1 MQSVFG
7 NARPVWRK
15 GAAEVNAY
23 VDFAARFEARPEGG
37 PYVLNISADAQ
48 YIVYLNGRYVNGGQ
62 YADFPNYKVYDAL
75 DLTPFVRPGRNILKI
90 GGYCPV
96 TDSSTYRL
104 GHPSVI
110 FAVKDGE
117 DFVLESGEDTLC
129 AADPC
134 YKSGAVDRVTGQL
147 GYSFEYDARPDSFF
161 AGETI
166 DESAMERAILAP
178 MPEAYYPRPIRK
190 LDLLPRRQGVVLSQG
205 VFSEAQGDTVGQRV
219 QYASMAFREFAQMT
233 GLPAPQE
240 VVREAPLCFACPDG
254 EGIFLVIDLMEND
267 AGYIDLDI
275 ELNESAEILLGW
287 GEHLDDLRVRA
298 YRDGRNFAARYMAR
312 AGRQQFTYLYRRN
325 GLRYLQLLVYAHE
338 FKLYYAG
345 LRPTVYPVSQGAAFH
360 TADKLHQRIYE
371 ISKRTLLNCMH
382 EHYEDCPWREQ
393 ALYTMDSRN
402 QMLFGYYAF
411 GEYEFARASLRLMS
425 LSIREDG
432 FLELCAPAKVSI
444 TIPSFTAVYPVQL
457 QEYLSFSKDKA
468 FAREMLPV
476 AERIGDMFLSHVDE
490 TGLIPAFR
498 DKQYWNFYEW
508 QPYLEGYMIPEQD
521 DLPQRYD
528 APLQAFVS
536 LCLARLA
543 IIEEQL
549 ERPERAHTY
558 RQAAQALN
566 RELHRQF
573 YDAGKGLYYSFR
585 NAREAW
591 HEAQLTQAL
600 AVYCGACPESELDK
614 VLDHLTGNAL
624 VPVTLSHSVFQYD
637 ALMKRP
643 ERYGR
648 WVFDHVAQVF
658 GAMLE
663 NKATTFWETE
673 KGAWDFTNAGSL
685 CHAWSAVPVYLYYAY
700 ALGARAGENGAELDR
715 PAPVDSGL
723 YELRATFRL
732 PDGTVREI
740 KK

>member
-1 MQSVFG
+1 MQTVFG
-7 NARPVWRK
+7 SARPVWCREMP
-15 GAAEVNAY
+15 EVNAY
-23 VDFAARFEARPEGG
+23 VDFAARFEAGADKRCTL
-37 PYVLNISADAQ
+37 YISADAQ
-48 YIVYLNGRYVNGGQ
+48 YMVYVNGRYVNGGQ
-62 YADFPNYKVYDAL
+62 YADFPDYKVYDEL
-75 DLTPFVRPGRNILKI
+75 DITPFVREGQNVLKI
-90 GGYCPV
+90 GGYCPI

-110 FAVKDGE
+110 FAVRCGDE
-117 DFVLESGEDTLC
+117 MVLESGEDTLC
-129 AADPC
+129 IQDPC
-134 YKSGAVDRVTGQL
+134 YKSGPVDKVTGQL

-161 AGETI
+161 EGEAI
-166 DESAMERAILAP
+166 CEERMERAVLAP
-178 MPEAYYPRPIRK
+178 MPEAYFPRPIKK
-190 LDLLPRRQGVVLSQG
+190 LDILPRRQGLVLSQG
-205 VFSEAQGDTVGQRV
+205 VFSEAQGETLGKRM

-233 GLPAPQE
+233 GLAAPQN
-240 VVREAPLCFACPDG
+240 VLREQPIAFACPDG

-275 ELNESAEILLGW
+275 ELDEPAEILLGW

-298 YRDGRNFAARYMAR
+298 YRDGRNFAARYLAR

-325 GLRYLQLLVYAHE
+325 GLRYLQLFVYSHA

-345 LRPTVYPVSQGAAFH
+345 LRPTVYPVSRDASFH

-382 EHYEDCPWREQ
+382 EQYEDCPWREQ

-411 GEYEFARASLRLMS
+411 GEYEFAKASLRLMS
-425 LSIREDG
+425 LSIRDDD
-432 FLELCAPAKVSI
+432 FLELCSPAKVSI
-444 TIPSFTAVYPVQL
+444 TIPCFSAVYPVQL
-457 QEYLSFSKDKA
+457 QEYLAFSKDKA

-476 AERIGDMFLSHVDE
+476 AERIGNMFLRHRDE
-490 TGLIPAFR
+490 TGMVPTFR
-498 DKQYWNFYEW
+498 DKKYWNFYEW
-508 QPYLEGYMIPEQD
+508 QPYLEGYQVPEQD
-521 DLPQRYD
+521 NLPQRYD

-549 ERPERAHTY
+549 DRPEQAQVY
-558 RQAAQALN
+558 RQASEELNKALHS
-566 RELHRQF
+566 RF
-573 YDAGKGLYYSFR
+573 YDAEKGLYYSFC

-591 HEAQLTQAL
+591 HEAELTQAL
-600 AVYCGACPESELDK
+600 AVCCGACPEEALDK
-614 VLDHLTGNAL
+614 VLAHLTDGSL

-643 ERYGR
+643 ERYSR
-648 WVFDHVAQVF
+648 WVFDHVAEVF

-663 NKATTFWETE
+663 NQATTFWETE
-673 KGAWDFTNAGSL
+673 KGSWDFTNAGSL

-700 ALGARAGENGAELDR
+700 ALGARAGANGAELEN
-715 PAPVDSGL
+715 PTPVDSGL
-723 YELRATFRL
+723 YELKAGFRL

-740 KK
+740 SK